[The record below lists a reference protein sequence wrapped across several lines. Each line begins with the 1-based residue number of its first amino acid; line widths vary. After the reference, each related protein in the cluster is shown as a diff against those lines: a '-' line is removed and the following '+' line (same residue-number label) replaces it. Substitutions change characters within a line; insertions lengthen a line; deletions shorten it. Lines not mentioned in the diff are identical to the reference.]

1 MPDSADYQHATLGQ
15 WRLVYL
21 GGLWNQST
29 QRSVLEMVESQPRA
43 RHPQTL
49 PLRLTIGTEEQE
61 LYVKVFHAGPGG
73 AGWKDA
79 LRRSKALRAWRLGLA
94 LHKAGFA
101 APLTIAAGEQRRWW
115 SLRRAFL
122 VTQKVDG
129 QPVHLFLRERFHRND
144 GTPLTAK
151 WAGLRQ
157 AADLLRRFHR
167 AGFVH
172 GDLVAT
178 NLFVA
183 AGNRGMSFYFMDND
197 RTRRYPS
204 WVAQSLWKR
213 NLVQLNRMP
222 LPGIT
227 LQDRMR
233 FFKAYLNIRKISP
246 SERVLAHWLER
257 RTRRRREECDGIDGS
272 GDFRRLM
279 RWPSGIYPPAQ
290 KDRDSGRIA

>member
-1 MPDSADYQHATLGQ
+1 MPASADYQHAALGQ
-15 WRLVYL
+15 WRLVHL
-21 GGLWNQST
+21 RGLWNQNA
-29 QRSVLEMVESQPRA
+29 QRIVLEMVEAQPWS

-49 PLRLTIGTEEQE
+49 RLRLALGAEEHE
-61 LYVKVFHAGPGG
+61 LYLKVYHPGRNG
-73 AGWKDA
+73 TGWKDA
-79 LRRSKALRAWRLGLA
+79 LRHSKALHAWRLGLA

-115 SLRRAFL
+115 FLRRAFL

-129 QPVHLFLRERFHRND
+129 QPAHLFLRERFPPEHEM
-144 GTPLTAK
+144 PLAAK
-151 WAGLRQ
+151 RAGLRQ

-178 NLFVA
+178 NLFVTA
-183 AGNRGMSFYFMDND
+183 ADGDVSFYFMDND

-204 WVAQSLWKR
+204 WLPQFFWKR
-213 NLVQLNRMP
+213 NLIQLNRMP
-222 LPGIT
+222 LPRIT

-233 FFKAYLNIRKISP
+233 FFKAYLNIRKITS
-246 SERVLAHWLER
+246 SERALAQWLER

-279 RWPSGIYPPAQ
+279 RWPSEICPQAGAERPE
-290 KDRDSGRIA
+290 

>member
-1 MPDSADYQHATLGQ
+1 MPVNPDYQHATLGQ

-21 GGLWNQST
+21 RGLWNQSA
-29 QRSVLEMVESQPRA
+29 QRTVLQMVEAQPRA

-49 PLRLTIGTEEQE
+49 PLRLAIGAEERE
-61 LYVKVFHAGPGG
+61 LYLKVFHPGPDG

-79 LRRSKALRAWRLGLA
+79 LRRSKAFHAWRLGLA

-101 APLTIAAGEQRRWW
+101 APVTIAAGEQRRWW

-122 VTQKVDG
+122 LTQKVDG
-129 QPVHLFLRERFHRND
+129 QPVHLFLRERFH
-144 GTPLTAK
+144 LEHETALATK
-151 WAGLRQ
+151 RAGLRQ

-183 AGNRGMSFYFMDND
+183 AADGGVSFYFMDND

-204 WVAQSLWKR
+204 WLPQWFWKR
-213 NLVQLNRMP
+213 NLIQLNRMP

-233 FFKAYLNIRKISP
+233 FLKAYLNIRKITP
-246 SERVLAHWLER
+246 SERALAQWLER

-279 RWPSGIYPPAQ
+279 RWPSEICPPAGA
-290 KDRDSGRIA
+290 KRPG